1 MNSFTNSS
9 KLVENWMYYMLKKK
23 THKKQNYRSELTK
36 LVLFQNQTSLQVR
49 IAWTNPTHRVCKEI
63 NDRHYCF
70 CGHFLSQHVS
80 THENSIDKCTAER
93 CICQH
98 FYFVPDL
105 NLKCFC
111 KHAPFRHE
119 MHSKKCIQC
128 VNCIGF
134 VTEWLCECGYRFE

>member
-1 MNSFTNSS
+1 
-9 KLVENWMYYMLKKK
+9 MLKKK

-80 THENSIDKCTAER
+80 TH
-93 CICQH
+93 
-98 FYFVPDL
+98 
-105 NLKCFC
+105 
-111 KHAPFRHE
+111 
-119 MHSKKCIQC
+119 
-128 VNCIGF
+128 
-134 VTEWLCECGYRFE
+134 